1 MSVMKSPKISFNL
14 SHLITIFSVL
24 IICLI
29 SNVHAQQLN
38 QLTNGAT
45 RGAGSLDNTFKKLSD
60 YPIGVDSTGVA
71 LNARFVGGSTQINAA
86 TVQTDGRILIGGTFQ
101 IQQSGVRYRNFTG
114 ITVIW
119 RNLARL
125 NADGT
130 LDTTFMSES
139 VANLIENGNFDNSPT
154 SKPLIWGPDG
164 AVHTISAELN
174 EDTYQY
180 IIAGDFLN
188 FSHNNLGFSAP
199 RLRYLVLDAL
209 PDDPATEEGR
219 FPEPRIQLSA
229 SERAAGNGFDATVRK
244 IRKISGGGIVP
255 QVTVDTQANRLALN
269 LIQAPVGTIV
279 LQILPFPQY
288 FRRTGEGNETVDW
301 FALSGVFTPPTYYVM
316 GDFIKVFDNETQPY
330 IVRATRSGGLDT
342 DAAWVVAPGPN
353 GRVNDIAA
361 SENENI
367 IVGEFTD
374 VGGLAFNRIAK
385 IDDTGVVDPAFNAGT
400 GFNANAYGI
409 ALDPLLLNVVVV
421 GEFTSYNG
429 SLPGVVN
436 RICRL
441 DLDGNLDGAYPAA
454 NYGNNSGANGVIR
467 TISRQPDGRL
477 LIAGS
482 FTSYNGIP
490 RSGIARLEEDGS
502 LDESFTPKGD
512 ASGIQAFA
520 TDIDGGPATA
530 NLFARPI
537 VVGNFT
543 NLYGNGFKG
552 VARLL
557 GGSFP
562 GIWYQ
567 PAEIDAPHVAV
578 AGGTATLNV
587 VASDNRI
594 GYPGYPVP
602 AMPFSPPQASSEPL
616 QYQWQ
621 FNGSPIQGANQSS
634 LELTNLQYNQAGQYR
649 VLIYNSQYFIY
660 SQTVELSVLNPFVG
674 VIPAAGISVQGR
686 IEANAGLNNGL
697 GGVISMTISRLGS
710 VTGTITMA
718 GGPKGKLVKYKFAG
732 QFDGS
737 GDLQI
742 NIPRKNL
749 APLVLTLEMDISGSP
764 DDFTF
769 LTVNNRISDGINTA
783 QITGWNNRWSS
794 TNPATAFA
802 GTYNVGLET
811 DALDLADT
819 IVAGPITRA
828 KVSQGHGYFTMN
840 ISAGSGYA
848 RIAGVLSD
856 GSPFTS
862 SSIVWGDTPATLPL
876 WIPIYKYKGAL
887 QGELNIDDAIAG
899 NPVTADL
906 GWTKPSGVKKSTD
919 SFGFQDVRLTASVGS
934 GLYSAADF
942 AASLPLG
949 PGNFNLDF
957 DDGIWTPTNGG
968 LSAPPF
974 SHAFTVTATSVTP
987 VFPNPKS
994 VGIYLNRSGG
1004 IVTGNFNDTDSLG
1017 VNRSVRFQSII
1028 LTQGGANSLRGN
1040 FVMPNTAKKAAF
1052 YVGGSVEGY

>member
-1 MSVMKSPKISFNL
+1 MSVMKSPKFSFNL
-14 SHLITIFSVL
+14 SPLITIFSLL
-24 IICLI
+24 IICLV
-29 SNVHAQQLN
+29 SNIHAQQLS

-45 RGAGSLDNTFKKLSD
+45 RGAGSLDPTFKKLSD
-60 YPIGVDSTGVA
+60 YPQGIDSTGVA
-71 LNARFVGGSTQINAA
+71 LNAKFIGNPQIRTA
-86 TVQTDGRILIGGTFQ
+86 TVQTDGKILIGGNFQ
-101 IQQSGVRYRNFTG
+101 ILQQGVRYRDAQG
-114 ITVIW
+114 IAVIW

-125 NADGT
+125 NSDGT
-130 LDTTFMSES
+130 LDLTFMSDS
-139 VANLIENGNFDNSPT
+139 VAMMIDNGYFDNDPN
-154 SKPLIWGPDG
+154 SKPLVWGPDG
-164 AVHTISAELN
+164 GVYTISAELN
-174 EDTYQY
+174 EDSYQY
-180 IIAGDFLN
+180 IIGGDFLN
-188 FSHNNLGFSAP
+188 FSHNSQGISAP

-209 PDDPATEEGR
+209 TTDAAGR
-219 FPEPRIQLSA
+219 FAEPRIQLS
-229 SERAAGNGFDATVRK
+229 SQERASTDGFDAPVRK
-244 IRKISGGGIVP
+244 IRRISGGGIVP
-255 QVTVDTQANRLALN
+255 LVTVPDADARLALTVV
-269 LIQAPVGTIV
+269 QAPVGSIV
-279 LQILPFPQY
+279 LQTNAPLGPPSY
-288 FRRTGEGNETVDW
+288 HRRTGSGSEEADW
-301 FALSGVFTPPTYYVM
+301 ITLTGEVVPPTYYIM
-316 GDFIKVFDNETQPY
+316 GDFTRVFDNEIQPY
-330 IVRATRSGGLDT
+330 IVRATRSGALDT
-342 DAAWVVAPGPN
+342 EDDWDFAPGPN
-353 GRVNDIAA
+353 GRVNDIAVSA
-361 SENENI
+361 NENI
-367 IVGEFTD
+367 IIGEFTT
-374 VGGLAFNRIAK
+374 VGGNSFNRIAK
-385 IDDTGVVDPAFNAGT
+385 IDDTGVVDVAFNAGT

-409 ALDPLLLNVVVV
+409 ALNPLLLNVVVA
-421 GEFTSYNG
+421 GEFTDYDG
-429 SLPGVVN
+429 TTVG

-441 DLDGNLDGAYPAA
+441 DLNGNLDATYPAA
-454 NYGNNSGANGVIR
+454 NYGISTGANGVIR
-467 TISRQPDGRL
+467 AISQQPDGRL

-520 TDIDGGPATA
+520 TDINGGPSSAS
-530 NLFARPI
+530 LFGRPL
-537 VVGNFT
+537 VVGDFSS
-543 NLYGNGFKG
+543 LYGNGFKG
-552 VARLL
+552 VGRLL

-567 PAEIDAPHVAV
+567 PAEIEISEHVAV
-578 AGGTATLNV
+578 AGGTATLHV
-587 VASDNRI
+587 VATDNRI

-602 AMPFSPPQASSEPL
+602 AMPFSPSQAPLEPL

-621 FNGSPIQGANQSS
+621 LNGSPIQGANQSS

-686 IEANAGLNNGL
+686 IEADAGLNNGL
-697 GGVISMTISRLGS
+697 GGSISMTISRLGS

-718 GGPKGKLVKYKFAG
+718 GGPKGKLVTYKFAG
-732 QFDGS
+732 QFDGF

-749 APLVLTLEMDISGSP
+749 APLVLTLDMDISGAP
-764 DDFTF
+764 TDFTF
-769 LTVNNRISDGINTA
+769 LTVNNRISDGSNTA
-783 QITGWNNRWSS
+783 GITAWNNRWSS
-794 TNPATAFA
+794 TNLATAFA

-819 IVAGPITRA
+819 ENLGPMIIRPT
-828 KVSQGHGYFTMN
+828 VSQGHGYFTMN
-840 ISAGSGYA
+840 ISASSGYA

-862 SSIVWGDTPATLPL
+862 SGIVWGDTPATLPL

-919 SFGFQDVRLTASVGS
+919 AFGFQDVRLTASVGS

-957 DDGIWTPTNGG
+957 NDGIWTPTNGG

-974 SHAFTVTATSVTP
+974 SQSFTVTTTSVTP
-987 VFPNPKS
+987 VLPNTKN
-994 VGIYLNRSGG
+994 VGIYLNRPGG
-1004 IVTGNFNDTDSLG
+1004 IVTGSFIDTDSLG
-1017 VNRSVRFQSII
+1017 VSRSVRFQSII
-1028 LTQGGANSLRGN
+1028 LTQGGASSLRGN
-1040 FVMPNTAKKAAF
+1040 FVMPNTAKKGAF
-1052 YVGGSVEGY
+1052 FVGGSVEGY